1 MLCYALPMK
10 SDRFPNVT
18 GYQDRHGKWRW
29 RYRKSGQP
37 AHTFRADYA
46 SPAFAEEYQ
55 TVAARKPLRGAKP
68 TLAALSGIELV
79 YFVAAKGGPVKIG
92 STTNIA
98 SRLVRLQTA
107 VPKPLELLAL
117 IPGGALE
124 EAALHERF
132 KEHRLHGE
140 WFRRTPE
147 LNALIRANRHG
158 WWRTYDSPSLANPDN
173 V

>member
-1 MLCYALPMK
+1 MK

-29 RYRKSGQP
+29 RYRKTGAP
-37 AHTFRADYA
+37 THTFRADYGTA
-46 SPAFAEEYQ
+46 AFAEEYE
-55 TVAARKPLRGAKP
+55 VAAGRPPYRGSAPALSSLRGVP
-68 TLAALSGIELV
+68 LV

-98 SRLVRLQTA
+98 SRITRLQTA

-117 IPGGALE
+117 IPGGADT
-124 EAALHERF
+124 EAALHEQF
-132 KEHRLHGE
+132 KDACLKGE

-158 WWRTYDSPSLANPDN
+158 WWRTYGAPSVANPQN